1 MSDTQFRCPR
11 CGISMERGFL
21 ADRGDADATKV
32 AQWIE
37 GVPDV
42 HWYGINTSGREKVPV
57 TAYRCAR
64 CGYLEFRALRDAE
77 S

>member
-1 MSDTQFRCPR
+1 MRDDQLRCPR
-11 CGISMERGFL
+11 CSTSMERGFL
-21 ADRGDADATKV
+21 ADLGDADATKV

-37 GVPDV
+37 GAPDV
-42 HWYGINTSGREKVPV
+42 RWYGLKTSGRQKFPV
-57 TAYRCAR
+57 TAYRCDR